1 MDYNINFP
9 HLHIYLHHVGK
20 NIMIGNFSVAYYGI
34 VIAIGMLAGLGIACW
49 MAKRT
54 GQKTDTYFDLALVA
68 IICSVIG
75 ARVYYVIFRWDL
87 YKDDLLSVFNLR
99 QGGLAIYGGVI
110 AAIITV
116 FVFSRVRKLSMGLLC
131 DTAGLGLVL

>member
-1 MDYNINFP
+1 MEQLTDYSINFP

-75 ARVYYVIFRWDL
+75 G
-87 YKDDLLSVFNLR
+87 R
-99 QGGLAIYGGVI
+99 QL
-110 AAIITV
+110 
-116 FVFSRVRKLSMGLLC
+116 
-131 DTAGLGLVL
+131 